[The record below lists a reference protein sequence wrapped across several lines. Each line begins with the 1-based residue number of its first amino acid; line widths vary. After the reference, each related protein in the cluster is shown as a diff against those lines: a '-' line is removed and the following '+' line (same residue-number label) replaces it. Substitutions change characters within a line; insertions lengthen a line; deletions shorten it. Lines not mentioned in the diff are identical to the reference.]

1 MKYHLT
7 FLWSTFKVDPIWFTV
22 AIVSQISLHVQSQD
36 TEKYNKLRIHAF
48 RGLKQTTLGL
58 RSSNLELK
66 WHMLG
71 LTSNGSLAHL
81 EVILIIKNGSK
92 DISKEGLTSSRSGDS
107 HASYHWDWTM
117 ADIQTFQ
124 LGLREIITGMLT
136 IYFALI
142 WQLCQQLLLV
152 WAKYEKTR
160 PFPCEAA
167 RSRSRIY
174 PFNGVV
180 YYWLDF
186 KVNIKDS
193 HIVTL
198 IAKIL
203 FLRGSLE
210 VQRSCLF
217 MCMGWKWK
225 F

>member
-1 MKYHLT
+1 ML
-7 FLWSTFKVDPIWFTV
+7 
-22 AIVSQISLHVQSQD
+22 SQD
-36 TEKYNKLRIHAF
+36 IHKYNKLRIHVF
-48 RGLKQTTLGL
+48 PSLKQATLGL
-58 RSSNLELK
+58 RSSNSVANTTHLELK
-66 WHMLG
+66 WQMLG

-92 DISKEGLTSSRSGDS
+92 NVSKEGLTSSLHLLSHSGVS
-107 HASYHWDWTM
+107 HVSYHWDWTM
-117 ADIQTFQ
+117 ADIQTVQ
-124 LGLREIITGMLT
+124 LGLREIITGTLT

-160 PFPCEAA
+160 PFHCEAA
-167 RSRSRIY
+167 RSRSRVY
-174 PFNGVV
+174 PFNSVV

-217 MCMGWKWK
+217 MCTGWKWK